1 MSDHDESGDEP
12 RKRREDSTSESEAEA
27 EAEADEAEADE
38 VDADEAPSS
47 ADAAPREPKRK
58 ASSGKSAS
66 SDKGRDRHAKPS
78 ASPSSIRSS
87 SAALFAVVAL
97 AAGGAAGWFGHIE
110 QAKAMLRA
118 DSTPAAAGSA
128 SASGPCRSW
137 EKQICATGT
146 EQSAACQQ
154 AKAASELLTPAT
166 CEAALQ
172 AMPATLAKIKAGRVP
187 CETLVGKLCTDLPPG
202 SATCQMVKERTPS
215 FPSERCR
222 EMLGTYD
229 TVLAEVKMLDEQ
241 VGQMGHGMPGGMPPG
256 AMPPGA
262 MPPGAMPPGHP

>member
-12 RKRREDSTSESEAEA
+12 RKRTEDSTSDSETEDSTSDS
-27 EAEADEAEADE
+27 ETEADEAPA
-38 VDADEAPSS
+38 S
-47 ADAAPREPKRK
+47 ADVAPREPKRK
-58 ASSGKSAS
+58 ASSRKSS
-66 SDKGRDRHAKPS
+66 STGKGRDRHEKPGP
-78 ASPSSIRSS
+78 SPSNIRSS

-118 DSTPAAAGSA
+118 DSAPAAAGSA

-137 EKQICATGT
+137 EKQICASGT

-154 AKAASELLTPAT
+154 AKAATELLTPAT

-262 MPPGAMPPGHP
+262 MPPGAAPPGHP

>member
-12 RKRREDSTSESEAEA
+12 RKRPEASTSESDTEDSTSDSET
-27 EAEADEAEADE
+27 EAD
-38 VDADEAPSS
+38 DAPAS
-47 ADAAPREPKRK
+47 ADVAPREPKRK
-58 ASSGKSAS
+58 ASSRKSS
-66 SDKGRDRHAKPS
+66 SSEKGRDRHAKPS
-78 ASPSSIRSS
+78 PSPSSIRSS

-118 DSTPAAAGSA
+118 DAAPAAAGSA

-137 EKQICATGT
+137 EKQICASGA

-154 AKAASELLTPAT
+154 AKAATELLTPAT

-256 AMPPGA
+256 AMPQGA
-262 MPPGAMPPGHP
+262 MPPGAAPPGHP